1 MMEGVQGFLSRLDLA
16 EHVEMFMAKGF
27 DSEDDLP
34 YLKEEDLD
42 SMYITDHKA
51 RQKILQAAPH
61 YKPSREYILYD
72 WLRGKGLDHYFV
84 SFIQSELIDL
94 VDIARLN
101 LPDEQL
107 YDELEITLPGHKRR
121 LERAVRSLAKKHKT
135 SLPSF
140 IRYKPDVSRSD
151 SEQSAPITSLENELP
166 VAYGRWGKPRCLV
179 DAKYDFLILD
189 ATVVSTNDPRD
200 RVHIEFM
207 VDSGSDVV
215 TLRQEVLDSM
225 DLELIGPINSKG
237 VHGSKVKN
245 LYRAN
250 ILIGNQL
257 IEIEVMGE
265 SYDSIGSRVIRHF
278 RHYINGARHIWLK
291 GDFID
296 PTLPHK
302 THIPEKEIT
311 EIPVP
316 PADIDASVSP
326 VQETMQVEEVGGPA
340 LENSSETERGHD
352 EGIENVSTK
361 EQQFD
366 KGEQVQKDFIKVDIV
381 KEASECKGT
390 TPTIDADKKIEFEFA
405 KVEGEVDEQA
415 RTETRDVNEDNVDE
429 TDKILCR
436 ENEIIDIR
444 PIIAANRK
452 RHASNTGGV
461 EPEEGIAK
469 INGGRLLKKK
479 KTALKNDSNVIETI
493 SDHMNGTCHIDKL
506 GIETFST
513 VLNQRSVYYRS
524 QVKMEGDGPS

>member
-1 MMEGVQGFLSRLDLA
+1 MEGVQSFLSRLDLA
-16 EHVEMFMAKGF
+16 EHAEMFMTKGF
-27 DSEDDLP
+27 DTEDDLT
-34 YLKEEDLD
+34 YLVEEDLD

-61 YKPSREYILYD
+61 YKPSKEYILYD

-84 SFIQSELIDL
+84 SFIQSELVDL

-140 IRYKPDVSRSD
+140 VKCSADTGKPEAGEITPVS
-151 SEQSAPITSLENELP
+151 SLENELP

-215 TLRQEVLDSM
+215 TLRQEVLDTM

-250 ILIGNQL
+250 ILIGNQA

-278 RHYINGARHIWLK
+278 RHYINGTSHIWLR

-302 THIPEKEIT
+302 TNISEKEDIT
-311 EIPVP
+311 TPVP
-316 PADIDASVSP
+316 
-326 VQETMQVEEVGGPA
+326 
-340 LENSSETERGHD
+340 
-352 EGIENVSTK
+352 
-361 EQQFD
+361 
-366 KGEQVQKDFIKVDIV
+366 
-381 KEASECKGT
+381 
-390 TPTIDADKKIEFEFA
+390 
-405 KVEGEVDEQA
+405 
-415 RTETRDVNEDNVDE
+415 
-429 TDKILCR
+429 
-436 ENEIIDIR
+436 
-444 PIIAANRK
+444 
-452 RHASNTGGV
+452 
-461 EPEEGIAK
+461 
-469 INGGRLLKKK
+469 LL
-479 KTALKNDSNVIETI
+479 
-493 SDHMNGTCHIDKL
+493 
-506 GIETFST
+506 
-513 VLNQRSVYYRS
+513 
-524 QVKMEGDGPS
+524 

>member
-1 MMEGVQGFLSRLDLA
+1 MEGVQSFLSRLDLA
-16 EHVEMFMAKGF
+16 EHAEMFMTKGF
-27 DSEDDLP
+27 DTEDDLT
-34 YLKEEDLD
+34 YLVEEDLD
-42 SMYITDHKA
+42 SMYITDQKA

-61 YKPSREYILYD
+61 YKPSKEYILYD

-84 SFIQSELIDL
+84 SFIQSELVDL

-140 IRYKPDVSRSD
+140 VKCSADVGKPEAGEITPVS
-151 SEQSAPITSLENELP
+151 SLENELP

-215 TLRQEVLDSM
+215 TLRQEVLDTM

-250 ILIGNQL
+250 ILIGNQA

-278 RHYINGARHIWLK
+278 RHYINGTSHIWLR

-302 THIPEKEIT
+302 TNIPETEDIT
-311 EIPVP
+311 TPVHP
-316 PADIDASVSP
+316 TQVDTSISP
-326 VQETMQVEEVGGPA
+326 VQETMQVEDVQTPIDEKHTEILAGPEESA
-340 LENSSETERGHD
+340 
-352 EGIENVSTK
+352 EGISGM
-361 EQQFD
+361 EQELD
-366 KGEQVQKDFIKVDIV
+366 KSSQIQKDFVKVD
-381 KEASECKGT
+381 
-390 TPTIDADKKIEFEFA
+390 ADIRDQKPEEIITEILGKKIDFEFA
-405 KVEGEVDEQA
+405 KADGVV
-415 RTETRDVNEDNVDE
+415 RVEDNDKDKADE
-429 TDKILCR
+429 TDKILCK
-436 ENEIIDIR
+436 EDEIIDIR

-452 RHASNTGGV
+452 RHASNTAGV
-461 EPEEGIAK
+461 EPEEGIVQM
-469 INGGRLLKKK
+469 NGRLMKKK
-479 KTALKNDSNVIETI
+479 KKFLQSDSNVIETI
-493 SDHMNGTCHIDKL
+493 SDHINGACHIGKS
-506 GIETFST
+506 GRETLRT

-524 QVKMEGDGPS
+524 QVKMDPMEIS